1 MKGGCA
7 AGAYL
12 KQLWNKCYMCCNRL
26 HHRLVRISSRF
37 RLYPT
42 TDQEQIFAH
51 NFGQARFLVNF
62 FLAERKAFY
71 EAHKT
76 EKKKGLNYNDNAN
89 ALKSMKKDPE
99 CLAENRAFTGAIQQ
113 FLKDLD
119 KATQNFFAKACQ
131 VSKVPQEIRQAV
143 CSLVAGRVYR

>member
-1 MKGGCA
+1 MLICKA
-7 AGAYL
+7 
-12 KQLWNKCYMCCNRL
+12 NRY
-26 HHRLVRISSRF
+26 

-76 EKKKGLNYNDNAN
+76 EKKKGPNYNDNADT
-89 ALKSMKKDPE
+89 LKSMKKDPE
-99 CLAENRAFTGAIQQ
+99 CLAENRAFTGATPVPKRPRQSHPKLFRQ
-113 FLKDLD
+113 
-119 KATQNFFAKACQ
+119 AGQ

-143 CSLVAGRVYR
+143 SPHYGGRVCR